1 VEHILLLSSTEITDE
16 LFRAFLVD
24 EGLELRAKPDQ
35 WFDATW
41 TQANGKIWVAL
52 DNGQL
57 EDIDPDDPEVYR
69 CLGGQPC
76 SLISVELANAL
87 ESRQLALEFACRVA
101 ERWPSVA
108 YDTHGRLCGARELAE
123 RRQQGLP
130 I

>member
-1 VEHILLLSSTEITDE
+1 VEHILLLSSTEITGE
-16 LFRAFLVD
+16 QFRAFLVD
-24 EGLELRAKPDQ
+24 VGLELRAKPHQ

-52 DNGQL
+52 DNEQL
-57 EDIDPDDPEVYR
+57 EDIDSDDPELYR

-87 ESRQLALEFACRVA
+87 ESRRLALEFACHVA

-108 YDTHGRLCGARELAE
+108 DDTHGRLYSARELVE